1 LLKSSNALLTSA
13 LVLWNGSNPF
23 LGTKQL
29 CNMEKVK
36 SLFVKKDT
44 RDVLNSDANIFEQ
57 ERFARE
63 HHTLSENGSDK
74 YTTTGNVFLDD
85 FAMLSKY
92 KAPRDVSEIFETMNK
107 LWSHDPLRTLQI
119 TVFLRL
125 ITRKTV
131 LFNGNKL
138 STQRGQGLKHE
149 FLGRLLW
156 MACMHPDTFKKNM
169 QYFVVAGSWKDVFDL
184 LRYDLSYNGR
194 ERPMLDWKFMINF
207 IVDGLADK
215 NQSNLVKKY
224 LPQIQCA
231 KACNTLQKQCNTVIG
246 KRIAT
251 FVFGPANTDEEKI
264 RNTTDYRKL
273 KTSGTA
279 HDWQKKI
286 AQQDYLH
293 INWDTIAGRALQ
305 RLVNSKFL
313 ENHNLEEIFSNWM
326 LNQEVA
332 KYTGYPYELF
342 KDGGYDYYG
351 TYSKKGSELIKSLYP
366 KKYQQELTNKQFM
379 QLVEVAKHDMNRQT
393 GFIVAMD
400 VSGSMTSKCTGSTT
414 MSAYSVARAMALYF
428 SYLLKGKFANTLLAF
443 SDRVVIDRFE
453 GSTPL
458 EKFYNGYYKY
468 NACNTNFFQ
477 IAQLFGQ
484 LKAKGYPESDF
495 PTGVVCLSDGE
506 FDRQAGDWDT
516 TGESDWRSRSN
527 ASRETVFEAFKKH
540 LLKCGFS
547 KEYVDNFKLVLWDIP
562 NSYYRNST
570 PKFEALA
577 NTPNIFHMSGFDPA
591 GIAFLTGTSQVA
603 STPRTPEELFETAMQ
618 QELIQLLKI

>member
-1 LLKSSNALLTSA
+1 MK
-13 LVLWNGSNPF
+13 
-23 LGTKQL
+23 
-29 CNMEKVK
+29 KVTT
-36 SLFVKKDT
+36 LFSKKDT
-44 RDVLNSDANIFEQ
+44 RDVLNSEANIFEQ
-57 ERFARE
+57 EKFARE

-92 KAPRDVSEIFETMNK
+92 KAPRDVDNIFETMDK
-107 LWSHDPLRTLQI
+107 LWSHDPLRTLQL
-119 TVFLRL
+119 TVFLRM

-138 STQRGQGLKHE
+138 STQRGQGLRHE

-156 MACMHPDTFKKNM
+156 LAYMHADTFKKNM

-184 LRYDLSYNGR
+184 LRYDLSYNGK
-194 ERPMLDWKFMINF
+194 EHPMLDWDFMIKF
-207 IVDGLADK
+207 IADGLT
-215 NQSNLVKKY
+215 NESQSNLVKKY
-224 LPQIQCA
+224 LPQIYSA
-231 KACNTLQKQCNTVIG
+231 KHCNTLQKQCNAVIG
-246 KRIAT
+246 RRIAR
-251 FVFGPANTDEEKI
+251 FIFGNPKDDKGKI
-264 RNTTDYRKL
+264 CNAIEYRKI
-273 KTSGTA
+273 KTSGNA

-305 RLVNSKFL
+305 KLINSKFL

-326 LNQEVA
+326 LNQETA

-342 KDGGYDYYG
+342 KDGGYGYE
-351 TYSKKGSELIKSLYP
+351 TNNTINLINSLYP
-366 KKYQQELTNKQFM
+366 KKYQRELVNKQFL
-379 QLVEVAKHDMNRQT
+379 QLIEVAKQDMNRQT

-400 VSGSMTSKCTGSTT
+400 VSGSMTALCTGSTT

-443 SDRVVIDRFE
+443 SDKVVIDKFE
-453 GSTPL
+453 GNNPL
-458 EKFYNGYYKY
+458 EKYYNGYYKY
-468 NACNTNFFQ
+468 SACNTNFFQ

-495 PTGVVCLSDGE
+495 PTGVICLSDGE
-506 FDRQAGDWDT
+506 FDRQTGDWDT
-516 TGESDWRSRSN
+516 TGEADWRSRSN
-527 ASRETVFEAFKKH
+527 ASRETVFEAFKNH

-547 KEYVDNFKLVLWDIP
+547 KEYVDDFKLVLWDIP
-562 NSYYRNST
+562 NKYYGSST

-591 GIAFLTGTSQVA
+591 GIAFLTGTKQVA
-603 STPRTPEELFETAMQ
+603 SIPRTPEELFETAMQ
-618 QELIQLLKI
+618 QELIKLLSI